1 MIIEHWNII
10 KIINSLGDTE
20 NQPSTFRARN
30 WVEKND
36 ESQRTYSA
44 GSNIRFSQR
53 SNLRDY

>member
-10 KIINSLGDTE
+10 KIINLLGDTE

-30 WVEKND
+30 WVEVD
-36 ESQRTYSA
+36 ESRGTCSA

-53 SNLRDY
+53 SNLCDY